1 MKFEFSFEDASL
13 VKMHEEIAAKLPQKL
28 RAAVSKTANEVL
40 STAKSLTP
48 RGRSGKLLAGWERS
62 PMRVNKAGGSVT
74 VSNKAKHAKPIEG
87 GHSSQ
92 APDGM
97 LNPALKRHGP
107 DLYKRAEEAAQEV
120 FDSL

>member
-1 MKFEFSFEDASL
+1 MGEFMSFEFEAPKLSEQL
-13 VKMHEEIAAKLPQKL
+13 EKKLPQKI
-28 RAAVSKTANEVL
+28 RAAVSKTANDVL

-48 RGRSGKLLAGWERS
+48 RGKTGKLMAGWERS

-74 VSNKAKHAKPIEG
+74 VKNTAKHAKPIEG
-87 GHSSQ
+87 GHSSA

-97 LNPALKRHGP
+97 LNPALKKHKKAHEDRV
-107 DLYKRAEEAAQEV
+107 EAVTQEV